1 MDWLRIIGFIIPV
14 IALFISFNARLK
26 KLNNERISVY
36 KDIKSL
42 SSKLKLE
49 SYEIKVIDD
58 ELKQLIVREV
68 TGIFETTPARKLM
81 KLLSYNPNL
90 EAFKKKRLKAL
101 IRCID
106 ETNLLKR
113 EEVCEIKF
121 KLNRDLYNKRAQEGT
136 IYILA
141 FLIGYITFLISGFS
155 SIVGKDYLWAGIQI
169 TMSFS
174 LLISMMFTKA
184 SYPAPWN
191 YKKHETFI
199 DELNSYK
206 IV

>member
-26 KLNNERISVY
+26 TLNNERISVY

-42 SSKLKLE
+42 SSELKME
-49 SYEIKVIDD
+49 SYEMKVIDD
-58 ELKQLIVREV
+58 ELKKLIVREV
-68 TGIFETTPARKLM
+68 TGIFEITPARKLM
-81 KLLSYNPNL
+81 KLLSCNPNL
-90 EAFKKKRLKAL
+90 EEFKKKRLKSL
-101 IRCID
+101 IRCI
-106 ETNLLKR
+106 
-113 EEVCEIKF
+113 EEIKLSKQEGVCEIKF
-121 KLNRDLYNKRAQEGT
+121 QLNRDLYSKRTKEGT
-136 IYILA
+136 IYIIA

-191 YKKHETFI
+191 YKKHEEFI
-199 DELNSYK
+199 DKLNSYK
-206 IV
+206 ID